1 MVLERQWVVVGL
13 AVAGLIPFAG
23 MAVLAGLGFESA
35 LNGFLFYSLA
45 ISAFLCGSWWGIA
58 LAKTPSSELRVVGPR
73 LEQWL
78 GDCECRRYRVVGAN
92 GRARVPGV
100 SVCGPVRGR
109 VGDQSARQGA
119 PLLPAD
125 APWSHRCCGDTSPWV
140 GARHLTLLIQ
150 AISEGRRVHPTGTC
164 AFRRKRS
171 TLDL

>member
-1 MVLERQWVVVGL
+1 MVLERQRVVVTL

-23 MAVLAGLGFESA
+23 MAVFAGLGFESA

-58 LAKTPSSELRVVGPR
+58 LAKTPSSDSV
-73 LEQWL
+73 WL
-78 GDCECRRYRVVGAN
+78 VLVLSNGLVIASVAASVVGAN
-92 GRARVPGV
+92 GRASVPGV

-109 VGDQSARQGA
+109 AGDHSARQGA

-125 APWSHRCCGDTSPWV
+125 ALWSHRCCGDTPPWV

-164 AFRRKRS
+164 AFHRKRS
-171 TLDL
+171 TLDR